1 MGVDQS
7 LTRAVEIQK
16 IQKNM
21 KPWHSAFVSHLL
33 PIQIKKL
40 ELQHMIHI
48 RLCKN
53 EQEGRRF
60 IACKANELDHD
71 HGDGK
76 HCPNGLKFGTWVH
89 LGMPI
94 NLHIGCS

>member
-1 MGVDQS
+1 
-7 LTRAVEIQK
+7 
-16 IQKNM
+16 M

-33 PIQIKKL
+33 TTKIMKL
-40 ELQHMIHI
+40 EFQKIIHI
-48 RLCKN
+48 CAHKYEDL
-53 EQEGRRF
+53 GRRF

-71 HGDGK
+71 HGHGK
-76 HCPNGLKFGTWVH
+76 HCANGLKFGTWVH